1 MLRLSNILAMC
12 LRINCNQLSNFQT
25 NWGLHMSIS
34 FNSSL
39 SGIRAATDMLNVS
52 AHNTANMNTDG
63 YKKYHV
69 SLNEGAHNRVIVDI
83 SRSDESGSFYKNE
96 DGDIIETSNVSY
108 PDELAVQ
115 INAKHLLSANA
126 AVIKRTAEAQESLMD
141 ILA

>member
-1 MLRLSNILAMC
+1 
-12 LRINCNQLSNFQT
+12 
-25 NWGLHMSIS
+25 MSIS
-34 FNSSL
+34 FNTSL

-69 SLNEGAHNRVIVDI
+69 NLNEGVHNGVIVDI

-96 DGDIIETSNVSY
+96 DGGIVETSNVSY